1 MAKTNDGMLRYQIGK
16 KVEKLEELGI
26 EVPGYDEGT
35 PLEEVFQTLKQLVE
49 QHTPTGSAKPTVSKL
64 TKLQQE
70 ADKVGA
76 YYEPDWTEDQLE
88 ASVKETKETIAKK
101 KAEDKL
107 IEKTAEATP
116 TPAGMDMEAFAR
128 VLGEQISKGISSV
141 GKDAQ
146 SRLTSDRTYDPK
158 DQVEGKTYFVPM
170 IYWKLP
176 AKRVGGQQVMAPFGK
191 IEFKLLHGSAVKTGD
206 QWSTRYLSA
215 YYTESKREQDHL
227 ETHPLFSKVFFL
239 SDTEAR
245 VSSEQVKFAQK
256 FSRHMESLMTHQA
269 PALYNMAPGLG
280 IRLDTSM
287 SLVAIRNLIAE
298 ALTANDMKADR
309 EHMQSLIEQG
319 QRATLLASTA
329 T

>member
-1 MAKTNDGMLRYQIGK
+1 MAKMNDGMLRYQINK
-16 KVEKLEELGI
+16 KLERLEELGVDAPAI
-26 EVPGYDEGT
+26 EEGT
-35 PLEEVFQTLKQLVE
+35 SLEQVFEILKQLVE
-49 QHTPTGSAKPTVSKL
+49 EHTPAQTQKPAMSKL
-64 TKLQQE
+64 SKLQLD
-70 ADKVGA
+70 ADKLGA
-76 YYEPDWTEDQLE
+76 YYEPDWTEEQVE
-88 ASVKETKETIAKK
+88 ASIKETKQAIAQK
-101 KAEDKL
+101 KAEAKMVQDA
-107 IEKTAEATP
+107 TEAA
-116 TPAGMDMEAFAR
+116 PANVGMDMEAFAK

-158 DQVEGKTYFVPM
+158 DQVDGKTYFVPM

-176 AKRVGGQQVMAPFGK
+176 AKRVGGQLVMAPFGK

-227 ETHPLFSKVFFL
+227 ETHPLFNKVFFL
-239 SDTEAR
+239 SDADAR
-245 VSSEQVKFAQK
+245 VNSEQVKFAQK

-298 ALTANDMKADR
+298 ALTTNEMKADR